1 MFRFESNL
9 RYTDQLQVRL
19 ISDQVLSHVEFRS
32 SRDSKAK
39 NLLSKLN
46 FRLSSLKV
54 DHKVSQTDRDLP
66 KSRVCYYDNSYGTAL
81 FAAVDRRLER
91 PRYQVPLL
99 LGHRSSSRT
108 LGTRLIIAYLS
119 FPRALKNAVQNY
131 FYMKAFITSKI

>member
-32 SRDSKAK
+32 SPDPTAK

-54 DHKVSQTDRDLP
+54 DHKVSQTSRDLP
-66 KSRVCYYDNSYGTAL
+66 KSRVCHYDNSYGTAL
-81 FAAVDRRLER
+81 FAAVDRRLEQ
-91 PRYQVPLL
+91 PRYQGPLL
-99 LGHRSSSRT
+99 LGPRRSSRT
-108 LGTRLIIAYLS
+108 LGTRL
-119 FPRALKNAVQNY
+119 
-131 FYMKAFITSKI
+131 